1 MRYSPSKNNKS
12 SVASPNKSGCLFC
25 TASRSLFVG
34 SRARHLRPLASL
46 PRACALSLASL
57 SLRARLS
64 RALRRLKSNCGGR
77 HAPPAS
83 FCARGTVR
91 RSHVS
96 RLAPPRAGGRGWGV
110 IPLWGKVFGAGA
122 QQTAKR
128 TNTGVSPLA
137 AARERA
143 QLRAAEPFPPFG
155 VGGVFS
161 PFVLCGTL
169 LGAYA
174 PCPCPFG
181 RTERQ
186 SGKNRP
192 LTQIIADSKYLSRTF
207 HFCLDRHF

>member
-128 TNTGVSPLA
+128 TIRGFLRSPPLA
-137 AARERA
+137 KERNFVRQSRSRLSASAA
-143 QLRAAEPFPPFG
+143 
-155 VGGVFS
+155 FS
-161 PFVLCGTL
+161 PPLSCAVPCLVLMRL
-169 LGAYA
+169 ALA
-174 PCPCPFG
+174 PSAVQ
-181 RTERQ
+181 R
-186 SGKNRP
+186 
-192 LTQIIADSKYLSRTF
+192 DSPAKT
-207 HFCLDRHF
+207 DP